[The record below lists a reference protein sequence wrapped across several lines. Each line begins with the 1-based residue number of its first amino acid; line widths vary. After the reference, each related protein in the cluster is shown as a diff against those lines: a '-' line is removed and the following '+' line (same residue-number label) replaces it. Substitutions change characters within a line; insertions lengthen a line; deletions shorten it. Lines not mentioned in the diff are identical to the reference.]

1 MVFDRHLVAWLR
13 WAGIGTGAV
22 VAIIALYGYMRF
34 TGRPD
39 AAEMRDLG
47 LLLAMEL
54 AALPMAFSF
63 LLKRQ
68 PPEELPL
75 TTLSTVRV
83 PNPWAY

>member
-22 VAIIALYGYMRF
+22 VAIIAFYGYMRY

-68 PPEELPL
+68 PADDLPL
-75 TTLSTVRV
+75 TSVSNVRL